1 MDLVDHGNS
10 EDERRFKNLAT
21 KVLSNGVEV
30 LVKDKN
36 DGKQEQ
42 VNYCNIIFLT
52 SFFSGEYY
60 TLFRFR
66 TLFIHN
72 YLHNVM
78 SLFIIAFIFSAETKA
93 DARNIIQT
101 SISSCTIAI

>member
-42 VNYCNIIFLT
+42 VNYCNIFLT
-52 SFFSGEYY
+52 SFFQ
-60 TLFRFR
+60 
-66 TLFIHN
+66 
-72 YLHNVM
+72 
-78 SLFIIAFIFSAETKA
+78 A
-93 DARNIIQT
+93 NIILYFD
-101 SISSCTIAI
+101 SELYLFLIICIMLCLCSL